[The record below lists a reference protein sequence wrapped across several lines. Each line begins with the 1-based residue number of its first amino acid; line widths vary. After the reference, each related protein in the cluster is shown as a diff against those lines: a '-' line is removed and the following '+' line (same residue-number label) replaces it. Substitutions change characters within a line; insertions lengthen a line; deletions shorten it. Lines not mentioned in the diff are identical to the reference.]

1 MSTPDR
7 RRTGSVIVLLIG
19 LALGVPAADAATVTR
34 GPYLQMGSPSQ
45 VVVRWRTDVPT
56 DSRVSYGICF
66 GENCLTGIDGQAV
79 QTTEHEVTLL
89 GLSPNTRYYYA
100 VGTTTQILSGND
112 ANHFFVTS
120 PAIGGPKPTRIW
132 VLGDSGTAN
141 SSAAA
146 VRDAYYNF
154 TASRHTDLW
163 LMLGDNAYS
172 SGTDSEY
179 QAAVFNMYPGM
190 LRKSVLWPTLGN
202 HDGSSAN
209 SGTQSGPYYN
219 IFSLPKNG
227 EAGGLRSGT
236 EAYYSFDY
244 GNIHFVVLDSFDSD
258 RSPNGA
264 MMTWLSQDLAAT
276 TQDWLIAFWHHPPY
290 SKGSHDSDS
299 ESALTD
305 MRRNALPILEDHGV
319 DLVLSGHSHSY
330 ERSFLLDGH
339 YGTSSTLT
347 SGMILD
353 DGDGR
358 ETGNGAYQK
367 PSLGPDPHRGAV
379 YAVAGSSGKTSSGSL
394 NHPVMVVSMSVLGS
408 LVLDVDG
415 NRLDATFL
423 RSSGTV
429 GDTFTIL
436 KGSDGG
442 NTPPTAAADSFV
454 TNEDTSVGMAVL
466 SNDVDADG
474 DSLSVASVTQPGN
487 GTVTINADNT
497 VTYAPHANVNGSDT
511 FSYTVS
517 DGRGG
522 RSTATVAVTVN
533 PVNDVPVATDRA
545 VTTQTNTA
553 LQILL
558 TASDPDG
565 DVLTNYAIVSP
576 PVHGMLSGSG
586 ANRLYTPGTG
596 WTGQDSFTFKVVDPD
611 GLASNVATVAITV
624 TSGPTMTGFQS
635 PTADAP
641 VTSSAG
647 DRNGFETNRTGAYA
661 DDGLFA
667 VDNNSGS
674 SSSSTSCTSSSKDKH
689 VFYNY
694 NFSIPTGSSIR
705 GIEVRLDAKVESTSS
720 SPKLCAQ
727 LSWDGGTSWTTA
739 KSTAQLT
746 KSEATYVLGSTSDLW
761 GRIWTGGSFDNS
773 SFRVRVISVAKSTSR
788 DFSLDWVAVR
798 VTHQLAP

>member
-1 MSTPDR
+1 MNASNR
-7 RRTGSVIVLLIG
+7 RRPGSVIVLLIG

-34 GPYLQMGSPSQ
+34 GPYLQMGSPTQ

-66 GENCLTGIDGQAV
+66 GENCLTGIDGHAV

-100 VGTTTQILSGND
+100 VGTTTQILAGND

-120 PAIGGPKPTRIW
+120 PAIGEPKPTRIW

-154 TASRHTDLW
+154 TGSRQTDLW

-190 LRKSVLWPTLGN
+190 LRKSVLWATLGN

-227 EAGGLRSGT
+227 EAGGMPSGT

-264 MMTWLSQDLAAT
+264 MMTWLRQDLAAT

-353 DGDGR
+353 NGDGR

-429 GDTFTIL
+429 GDTFTIM
-436 KGSDGG
+436 KGSDSG

-497 VTYAPHANVNGSDT
+497 VTYAPHANVNGSGT

-533 PVNDVPVATDRA
+533 PVNDVPVATDGA

-565 DVLTNYAIVSP
+565 NVLTNYAIVSP
-576 PVHGMLSGSG
+576 PVHGTLSGSG

-624 TSGPTMTGFQS
+624 TSGPTITGFQS

-674 SSSSTSCTSSSKDKH
+674 SSSTTSCTSSSKDKH

-694 NFSIPTGSSIR
+694 NFSIPTGSSIK

-720 SPKLCAQ
+720 SPKLCVQ
-727 LSWDGGTSWTTA
+727 LSWNGGSSWTTT
-739 KSTAQLT
+739 KSTARLT
-746 KSEATYVLGSTSDLW
+746 TSEATYVLGSATDLW
-761 GRIWTGGSFDNS
+761 GRGWTGGNFGNP
-773 SFRVRVISVAKSTSR
+773 SFRVRVISVASSTSR

-798 VTHQLAP
+798 VTHQPAP